1 MQEPRRRRRLEQ
13 RLLSLSAAALVLAL
27 GCAHSTGAR
36 SAGAP
41 NEGSAQA
48 EGGEGGGADSVAAQ
62 TNSRPRRSTPPA
74 PAELPRGTL
83 VLHVGDS
90 FAGALGVP
98 LGQRLKARGLRS
110 VLEFRT
116 SSYVPT
122 WASGTE
128 LPLYVAR
135 YNPDLVIV
143 TLGAN
148 EFELANPEQ
157 RASSVRKLVRVLGGR
172 PCVWVS
178 PPRWKQDTGIL
189 AVIRANVKPCRYLD
203 SDSVVH
209 DVPRKRDKIHPNDAG
224 RELWADAVLAWLIRE
239 RRPDGA
245 RPWDFKEE
253 AP

>member
-1 MQEPRRRRRLEQ
+1 MEQ
-13 RLLSLSAAALVLAL
+13 HLLSLSVATLLLFSVF
-27 GCAHSTGAR
+27 GCAHSAR
-36 SAGAP
+36 VQSAGAP
-41 NEGSAQA
+41 NGDGDEAGAGPEGREQR
-48 EGGEGGGADSVAAQ
+48 AAGNSIAGQ
-62 TNSRPRRSTPPA
+62 TTPRSSSQSSE
-74 PAELPRGTL
+74 ELPRGTL

-122 WASGTE
+122 WASGTD
-128 LPLYVAR
+128 LPSYVAR

-148 EFELANPEQ
+148 EFEIPNPEQ
-157 RASSVRKLVRVLGGR
+157 RAASVRKLVRVLGGR

-189 AVIRANVKPCRYLD
+189 AVIRANVQPCRYLD
-203 SDSVVH
+203 SDAIVH
-209 DVPRKRDKIHPNDAG
+209 DVKRQRDGIHPNEAG
-224 RELWADAVLAWLIRE
+224 REAWADAVLAWLMRE